1 MSWQEELKN
10 NVTTIEE
17 LAKYIPFESSEI
29 EKLESIVKDF
39 PMSIP
44 RYYLS
49 LIDPNDPNDPIRK
62 MSLPAL
68 EELDDAGMWDT
79 SGEASNTKT
88 EGLQHKYAQTTL
100 ILSTSKCAMYCRHC
114 FRKRLVGTSD
124 EEVAKTFAPILS
136 YIKEHQE
143 INNVLISG
151 GDSFLN
157 NNQVIAYYLKELSSI
172 EHLDF
177 IRFGTRIPVSLPS
190 RITEDPELIDIL
202 REYGKKKTI
211 YVTTQFNHTN
221 ELTPQAIASVD
232 LLLSAG
238 VIVNNQ
244 TVLLRG
250 VNDDPDTLANLFNSL
265 IRNRIIPYYIFQCR
279 PVTHVKTQF
288 QVPLAEGA
296 KIVDQAKAKCN
307 GFSKRVRY
315 AMSHET
321 GKIEILGMLNDKE
334 MLFKYHQAKDPKNS
348 SRIFTV
354 ELEDRQAWL

>member
-1 MSWQEELKN
+1 MRKWQ
-10 NVTTIEE
+10 
-17 LAKYIPFESSEI
+17 
-29 EKLESIVKDF
+29 
-39 PMSIP
+39 
-44 RYYLS
+44 R
-49 LIDPNDPNDPIRK
+49 
-62 MSLPAL
+62 
-68 EELDDAGMWDT
+68 
-79 SGEASNTKT
+79 
-88 EGLQHKYAQTTL
+88 
-100 ILSTSKCAMYCRHC
+100 
-114 FRKRLVGTSD
+114 RLH
-124 EEVAKTFAPILS
+124 LS

-157 NNQVIAYYLKELSSI
+157 NNQVIAYYLKELSGI

>member
-1 MSWQEELKN
+1 MRWQEELKN
-10 NVTTIEE
+10 NVTSIEE
-17 LAKYIPFESSEI
+17 LAKYIPLESSEI
-29 EKLESIVKDF
+29 AKLNAIVKEF

-68 EELDDAGMWDT
+68 EELDDAGVWDT

-124 EEVAKTFAPILS
+124 EEVAKTFAPILT
-136 YIKEHQE
+136 YIKEHKE

-151 GDSFLN
+151 GDAFLN
-157 NNQVIAYYLKELSSI
+157 SNSVISYYLQELCGI

-177 IRFGTRIPVSLPS
+177 IRFGTRIPVTLPS
-190 RITEDPELIDIL
+190 RITGDSELIDIL
-202 REYGKKKTI
+202 REYGAKKTI
-211 YVTTQFNHTN
+211 YVTTQFNHAK
-221 ELTPQAIASVD
+221 ELTPEAVASINA
-232 LLLSAG
+232 LLSAG

-250 VNDDPDTLANLFNSL
+250 VNDDSDTLANLFNAL
-265 IRNRIIPYYIFQCR
+265 IRNRVIPYYIFQCR

-288 QVPLAEGA
+288 QVPLAEGV

-307 GFSKRVRY
+307 GFSKRIRY

-321 GKIEILGMLNDKE
+321 GKIEILGMLNERE
-334 MLFKYHQAKDPKNS
+334 MLFKYHQAKDPQNN
-348 SRIFTV
+348 SRIFTA
-354 ELEDRQAWL
+354 ELEEGQAWL

>member
-157 NNQVIAYYLKELSSI
+157 NNQVIAYYLKELSGI

-244 TVLLRG
+244 TVLLPRRKRRSGHTGKPLQFPDPQPYHPLLHLPVQAGHSCENAVSGAACGRRKNRG
-250 VNDDPDTLANLFNSL
+250 SGQGEVQWLQQACALCNVA
-265 IRNRIIPYYIFQCR
+265 RNRQ
-279 PVTHVKTQF
+279 
-288 QVPLAEGA
+288 
-296 KIVDQAKAKCN
+296 N
-307 GFSKRVRY
+307 
-315 AMSHET
+315 
-321 GKIEILGMLNDKE
+321 
-334 MLFKYHQAKDPKNS
+334 
-348 SRIFTV
+348 
-354 ELEDRQAWL
+354 

>member
-100 ILSTSKCAMYCRHC
+100 M
-114 FRKRLVGTSD
+114 
-124 EEVAKTFAPILS
+124 AKTFAPILS

-354 ELEDRQAWL
+354 ELEDGQAWL

>member
-1 MSWQEELKN
+1 M
-10 NVTTIEE
+10 
-17 LAKYIPFESSEI
+17 
-29 EKLESIVKDF
+29 
-39 PMSIP
+39 
-44 RYYLS
+44 
-49 LIDPNDPNDPIRK
+49 
-62 MSLPAL
+62 
-68 EELDDAGMWDT
+68 
-79 SGEASNTKT
+79 
-88 EGLQHKYAQTTL
+88 
-100 ILSTSKCAMYCRHC
+100 
-114 FRKRLVGTSD
+114 
-124 EEVAKTFAPILS
+124 
-136 YIKEHQE
+136 
-143 INNVLISG
+143 
-151 GDSFLN
+151 
-157 NNQVIAYYLKELSSI
+157 

-177 IRFGTRIPVSLPS
+177 DPFWHENSCLPPLPYL
-190 RITEDPELIDIL
+190 EDPELIDIL

-279 PVTHVKTQF
+279 PVTHVKNA
-288 QVPLAEGA
+288 VSGA
-296 KIVDQAKAKCN
+296 ACGRRKIVDQAKAKCN

-354 ELEDRQAWL
+354 ELEDRQAWFKKKFTQWVLH